1 MMGEFSREN
10 GIAWAVEFL
19 KRPELLEWPKDK
31 LIVALLLMPSG
42 RAVWDAM
49 DQFGKDVEFCPFEES
64 IACEV
69 STSLLVRR
77 SAAPSEIVIFFPGS
91 DFR

>member
-1 MMGEFSREN
+1 MGEFSREN

-31 LIVALLLMPSG
+31 LIVALLLMSSG
-42 RAVWDAM
+42 AVWDAM
-49 DQFGKDVEFCPFEES
+49 DHFGKDVEFCPFEES
-64 IACEV
+64 IACGV
-69 STSLLVRR
+69 STSLLVRWPA
-77 SAAPSEIVIFFPGS
+77 SPSEIVIFFLGS